1 MYMKEYFTLRM
12 IIIYFLFLIV
22 IINNYTE
29 IFGAYSGYV
38 TFITLVAPFIIIFHG
53 FGILKL

>member
-1 MYMKEYFTLRM
+1 MKEYFTLRM